1 MAVLIALV
9 YVTVDQGFKTN
20 LLRASD
26 DDLRAIRK
34 AYTMAVPRSR
44 GEHEAREMIED
55 RTLASDAE
63 DRFLLQ
69 RGAHGKLAG
78 NLPAMAPRIG
88 TFYARYP
95 QSSVA
100 ATADPGH
107 EVLGRG
113 EFIAPGLYAFA
124 GRDIYE
130 VRRSEHRILLIF
142 GGVLGGSIV
151 LAALSG
157 LWLSRRFLRRIDSI
171 SETCHAIMAGHFG
184 DRIPTTG
191 TRGELERLAA
201 TINGML
207 DRIQSLMESLRQ
219 VSNDIAHDLRTPLAH
234 LRYSLEKAHADGHS
248 PQHYAAAVEQALR
261 EADRLLDMFGALLRI
276 ARIEAGGRRE
286 GFQNIDIGQI
296 LSRTFEMYK
305 PLMDDTAHSF
315 EIVIAE
321 RATVPGDPQMLL
333 QLLTN
338 LLDNAIN
345 HTPSGTGVTGWA
357 GIEGGLPTLVIAD
370 TGPGIPQAD
379 RTRVFR
385 RFFRLEQSRT
395 SPGSGLGLSLVAAIA
410 ETHGAQIELG
420 DNAPGLRV
428 TIRFPAPTTAEGAA
442 APGSPAPRMTPSDLG
457 KA

>member
-1 MAVLIALV
+1 M
-9 YVTVDQGFKTN
+9 
-20 LLRASD
+20 
-26 DDLRAIRK
+26 
-34 AYTMAVPRSR
+34 
-44 GEHEAREMIED
+44 
-55 RTLASDAE
+55 
-63 DRFLLQ
+63 
-69 RGAHGKLAG
+69 
-78 NLPAMAPRIG
+78 
-88 TFYARYP
+88 
-95 QSSVA
+95 
-100 ATADPGH
+100 
-107 EVLGRG
+107 
-113 EFIAPGLYAFA
+113 
-124 GRDIYE
+124 
-130 VRRSEHRILLIF
+130 
-142 GGVLGGSIV
+142 
-151 LAALSG
+151 
-157 LWLSRRFLRRIDSI
+157 
-171 SETCHAIMAGHFG
+171 
-184 DRIPTTG
+184 
-191 TRGELERLAA
+191 
-201 TINGML
+201 
-207 DRIQSLMESLRQ
+207 
-219 VSNDIAHDLRTPLAH
+219 
-234 LRYSLEKAHADGHS
+234 
-248 PQHYAAAVEQALR
+248 EQALR

-420 DNAPGLRV
+420 DNAPGTPCDHPFSGAHHGGGRRRAGKSSAPDDPIRPGQSLILPNLSSPRV
-428 TIRFPAPTTAEGAA
+428 HRTE
-442 APGSPAPRMTPSDLG
+442 SDPPNVHSY
-457 KA
+457 